1 MKNLT
6 RTLVLALLP
15 LFLLSQE
22 STRLLRFPDIS
33 DGQIAF
39 SYAGDL
45 YLVDENGGTARK
57 ITTDEGYEMFPR
69 FSPDGKQLAFT
80 GQYDGNTEVYLMKS
94 DGSEPTR
101 LSYTATL
108 NRDEVSDR
116 MGPNNIVMDWKP
128 NGEEIV
134 FRSRKK
140 SFNAF
145 VGQLYSISAE
155 GGMEEQLP
163 LSEGGFLSFN
173 DDGSKMAY
181 NQVFREFRTWKYYKG
196 GMADD
201 IWIYDFE
208 TQESQKITDNPAQD
222 IIPMWHGN
230 TIYFASDRDRT
241 MNIFAYDRE
250 TEEVR
255 KVTDFTKYDVKF
267 PAIGENAIVF
277 ENGGYIYRL
286 DLEDENYERLDIHI
300 KDDRE
305 TGRKE
310 WVDASEYINSANIAP
325 DGKRVVFGARGDIFT
340 VPANKGFTRNLTQ
353 TPGAHDRNAV
363 WSPDGKHIA
372 YLSDKSGEYEIYIVS
387 QDGSTE
393 SIALTEEAETYK
405 FKLQWSPDSKKL
417 LWNDKKMRL
426 RYVNIES
433 KEITEVAHSKKWE
446 ITNFDW
452 SPDSKW
458 ISYSKRANNDLDQLF
473 IYDLENDETHE
484 LTDTWYHSS
493 SPEFSANGKYLFFTS
508 KRSFDPIY
516 SETEWNHAYRDMS
529 KIYLITLAED
539 TPSPFAPENDEV
551 NSEDEE
557 KDKQEGKD
565 IQVDIEGIKDRIT
578 VLPVEASNYGNLS
591 SVEGKLY
598 YNEKSYS
605 DKHVSLKM
613 FDIENKKEQ
622 KLGNSMSFSISS
634 NGKKM
639 LVKKGKN
646 YAVIDLPSSEIKLKD
661 KLDMS
666 GMEVLVDKRAEWAQI
681 FEESWRQMRD
691 FFYDPGLHG
700 VDWQSVHD
708 KYKPLVKHARN
719 RHDLNYIIGEMIG
732 ELNVGHAYVNGGDRQ
747 KVDKVYTGL
756 LGAEFEKDES
766 GYFTITNLLQGE
778 NWRKNTRSPLTEI
791 GVNLQEGDYI
801 LSVNGNSLEETDNI
815 YKELIN
821 KTGNPVELQVNDE
834 PSTDGSRKVLV
845 EPIKDE
851 SNLYYFNWVRDN
863 IEKVNEA
870 TDGQVG
876 YIHVPNM
883 ITQGLNEFVKYF
895 YPQLNKKALI
905 IDDRGNGGGNV
916 SPMLI
921 ERLKRE
927 ITRANMARNVEIPSH
942 TPSKMMLGPKVL
954 LIDKYSASDGD
965 LFPFAFKKHDMGTVI
980 GERSWGGVVGIRG
993 SLPFIDGADMRK
1005 PEYAS
1010 YSAEES
1016 KWIIEGHGVEPDIEV
1031 HNDPHKEF
1039 RGKDKQL
1046 QKAIEVALEKL
1057 KEGEYKE
1064 LPEIPEF
1071 PDKSGEADK

>member
-6 RTLVLALLP
+6 LTALIALLP
-15 LFLLSQE
+15 FFLFSQE

-33 DGQIAF
+33 DEQIAF
-39 SYAGDL
+39 TYAGDL
-45 YLVDENGGTARK
+45 YLVDDTGGTARK
-57 ITTDEGYEMFPR
+57 ITNDEGYEMFPR
-69 FSPDGKQLAFT
+69 FSPDGEQLAFT
-80 GQYDGNTEVYLMKS
+80 GQYGGNTEVYLMDS
-94 DGSEPTR
+94 EGSEPTR
-101 LSYTATL
+101 LTYTATL

-116 MGPNNIVMDWKP
+116 MGPNNIVLDWKP

-134 FRSRKK
+134 FRSRQK

-145 VGQLYSISAE
+145 VGQLYSISAN

-173 DDGSKMAY
+173 EDGSKMAY
-181 NQVFREFRTWKYYKG
+181 NQVFREFRTWKYYRG

-208 TQESQKITDNPAQD
+208 TQESKKITDNPAQD
-222 IIPMWHGN
+222 IIPMWHGD

-241 MNIFAYDRE
+241 MNIFAYNME

-255 KVTDFTKYDVKF
+255 KVTDFTEFDVKF

-286 DLEDENYERLDIHI
+286 DLEDENYKKLNIQI

-310 WVDASEYINSANIAP
+310 WVDASEYINNAAISP
-325 DGKRVVFGARGDIFT
+325 EGKRVVFGARGDIFT
-340 VPANKGFTRNLTQ
+340 VPSENGFTRNLTQ
-353 TPGAHDRNAV
+353 SPGAHDRNAA

-372 YLSDKSGEYEIYIVS
+372 YLSDKSGEYELYIVS
-387 QDGSTE
+387 QDGSQE
-393 SIALTEEAETYK
+393 SIQLTENAETYK
-405 FKLQWSPDSKKL
+405 FKLKWSPDSKKI
-417 LWNDKKMRL
+417 LWNDKEMRL
-426 RYVNIES
+426 RYINIDS
-433 KEITEVAHSKKWE
+433 KEITDVAHSKKWE

-458 ISYSKRANNDLDQLF
+458 ISYSKRAENDLQQLF
-473 IYDLENDETHE
+473 LYNLENEKSHE

-493 SPEFSANGKYLFFTS
+493 SPEFSENGKYLYFTS

-529 KIYLITLAED
+529 KIYLITLAQD

-551 NSEDEE
+551 NTGDKEE
-557 KDKQEGKD
+557 ENKQA
-565 IQVDIEGIKDRIT
+565 QNMRVDLEGIKDRIA

-598 YNEKSYS
+598 YNEKSHS
-605 DKHVSLKM
+605 DSHSSLKM
-613 FDIENKKEQ
+613 FDIQAEKEQ
-622 KLGNSMSFSISS
+622 KLADKMSFSISN

-639 LVKKGKN
+639 LVKKGNN
-646 YAVIDLPSSEIKLKD
+646 YAVIDLPSSKIKLKE
-661 KLDMS
+661 KLDLS
-666 GMEVLVDKRAEWAQI
+666 GMEVLVDKRAEWDQI
-681 FEESWRQMRD
+681 FDESWRQMRD

-700 VDWQSVHD
+700 LDWQSIHD
-708 KYKPLVKHARN
+708 QYQPLVKHARN

-732 ELNVGHAYVNGGDRQ
+732 ELNVGHAYVNGGDRPQ
-747 KVDKVYTGL
+747 IDKIYTGL

-766 GYFTITNLLQGE
+766 GYFRITNLLQGE
-778 NWRKNTRSPLTEI
+778 NWRKDTRSPLTEI

-801 LSVNGNSLEETDNI
+801 LAVNGNSLEETDNI
-815 YKELIN
+815 YKELVN
-821 KTGNPVELQVNDE
+821 KTGNPVELRVNDE
-834 PSTDGSRKVLV
+834 ASTDGSRKVLV
-845 EPIKDE
+845 EPIKNE
-851 SNLYYFNWVRDN
+851 SDLYYFNWVRKN

-870 TDGQVG
+870 TNGQVG

-883 ITQGLNEFVKYF
+883 ISEGLNEFVKYF

-927 ITRANMARNVEIPSH
+927 ITRANMARNVETPTH
-942 TPSKMMLGPKVL
+942 TPTKMMLGPKVL

-1005 PEYAS
+1005 PEFAS
-1010 YSAEES
+1010 YSAEAS

-1046 QKAIEVALEKL
+1046 QKAIEVTLEKL
-1057 KEGEYKE
+1057 ENGEYKE

-1071 PDKSGEADK
+1071 PDKSGDQNE